1 MNLLDAFV
9 SYEMTYQYRIFISLA
24 IKDRRLCTHN
34 NLNLKQANLCNIP
47 ISSRNFSK
55 HTVLLYKLNARN
67 NKKSL
72 IRRVR
77 TDDRIKSNPFHL
89 PFRSRANSLI
99 VKRMFVTDSHG

>member
-9 SYEMTYQYRIFISLA
+9 SYEMTCHSFISLA
-24 IKDRRLCTHN
+24 LKGRRLCTHN
-34 NLNLKQANLCNIP
+34 SLNLKQDNLCHIA

-55 HTVLLYKLNARN
+55 HTVLLHKLNARN
-67 NKKSL
+67 NNKSL

-89 PFRSRANSLI
+89 PFCTRVNNLI
-99 VKRMFVTDSHG
+99 VKRMFVTDSHGYH